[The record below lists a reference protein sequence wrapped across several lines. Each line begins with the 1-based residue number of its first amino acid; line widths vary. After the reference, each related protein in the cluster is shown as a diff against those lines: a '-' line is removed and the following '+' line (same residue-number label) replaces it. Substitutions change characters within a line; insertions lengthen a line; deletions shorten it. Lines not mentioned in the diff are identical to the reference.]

1 MDNAAT
7 LFVDAPVEEGHGDR
21 TALVT
26 PAGSVSYAALQRLA
40 DRAAHALRAQGVE
53 PEQRVALLMADGP
66 GWAATFFGALKLGAV
81 AVPLN
86 TRLAPAD
93 LRTVLADCRPRALV
107 ADRAL
112 LEAAAIDPAADGAR
126 AVLDFDT
133 PVRDAP
139 DRKSTR
145 LNSSH
150 SQIPYA
156 LFCL

>member
-26 PAGSVSYAALQRLA
+26 PAGSISYAALQRLT

-93 LRTVLADCRPRALV
+93 LPTVLADCLPRVRSAHP
-107 ADRAL
+107 AR
-112 LEAAAIDPAADGAR
+112 LEAAPLHPAPAAA
-126 AVLDFDT
+126 AV
-133 PVRDAP
+133 
-139 DRKSTR
+139 
-145 LNSSH
+145 
-150 SQIPYA
+150 A
-156 LFCL
+156 L